1 MNEGIKKF
9 EELLKTDEAFQK
21 KLADAAQA
29 YNGEMTEEA
38 IFNNVLVPVASEYGI
53 TATLDELKDYLEG
66 LVNNQEME
74 EDELKQVAG
83 GTKSGGGT
91 YGAGMTFCIYAG
103 VGIGGTAD
111 GKGDVGACV
120 GIGGGAPLGGG
131 MGACVGLGS
140 QATT

>member
-21 KLADAAQA
+21 KLADVAQA

-38 IFNNVLVPVASEYGI
+38 IFNNVLVPIASEYGI

-66 LVNNQEME
+66 LVNNQEMD

-83 GTKSGGGT
+83 GDKNPSNA
-91 YGAGMTFCIYAG
+91 YGAGMTYCLY
-103 VGIGGTAD
+103 VGIGLGATGD
-111 GKGDVGACV
+111 KKGDVGACV
-120 GIGGGAPLGGG
+120 GFGVGSSLGGG
-131 MGACVGLGS
+131 MGVCVGVGA
-140 QATT
+140 QATP